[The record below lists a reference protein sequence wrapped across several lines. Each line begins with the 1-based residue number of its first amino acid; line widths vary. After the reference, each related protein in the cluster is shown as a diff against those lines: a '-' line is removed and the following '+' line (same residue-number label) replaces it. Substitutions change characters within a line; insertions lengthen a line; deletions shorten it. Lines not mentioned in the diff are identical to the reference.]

1 MADTCPWS
9 ERVVNAGD
17 PIDAEVSRHAETCVE
32 CGAELF
38 AHDQLIASFRG
49 VARPSLSP
57 HFRSRMMARVEME
70 RRRKKI
76 VRRRLVT
83 LRLYWLAA
91 SIVCAAVLANL
102 TLSSSISVQ
111 QSPILFG
118 LAAFVLPIAVVLVA
132 IRTNPF

>member
-1 MADTCPWS
+1 
-9 ERVVNAGD
+9 
-17 PIDAEVSRHAETCVE
+17 
-32 CGAELF
+32 
-38 AHDQLIASFRG
+38 
-49 VARPSLSP
+49 
-57 HFRSRMMARVEME
+57 MMARVEME

-132 IRTNPF
+132 IRTNPFELILQTLTLR